1 MYDLAILYKLMNL
14 YFHNAHNL
22 VSGPTFHEDHAF
34 FGSLYEFADDSYD
47 SIVERMIG
55 NDEKCDLVEIAKGA
69 ASLLDSL
76 SEDYYKNA
84 LVLLE
89 EGVKLIDEMS
99 KSGKIDVADQNLI
112 QGQADSAKVF
122 IYKAKRRMK

>member
-1 MYDLAILYKLMNL
+1 MHDLAVLYKLMNL

-47 SIVERMIG
+47 SIVERIIG
-55 NDEKCDLVEIAKGA
+55 NDEDCNLIEVAKEA
-69 ASLLDSL
+69 VSLLDKL
-76 SEDYYKNA
+76 DEDYYKNA

-89 EGVKLIDEMS
+89 ESVKLIDEMS

-112 QGQADSAKVF
+112 QGQADAAKVF
-122 IYKAKRRMK
+122 IYKIKRRMK